1 MYRIEDEVKNMGRP
15 KGGKNRKWTQ
25 EEKLEVVQRYLAS
38 GIGQHSYAKAE
49 GISSGM
55 LFRWLKQYQES
66 GFDGLASKRRGGNP
80 YAALTTSKSLSE
92 LERLRLTVAKQEAEI
107 TRLKNGYQVR
117 GGGVS
122 KEYVTLSGVS
132 IKSSKK

>member
-1 MYRIEDEVKNMGRP
+1 MGRP

-25 EEKLEVVQRYLAS
+25 EEKLELVQRYLTS
-38 GIGQHSYAKAE
+38 GIGRHRFAQTE

-55 LFRWLKQYQES
+55 LHRWVQQYQES
-66 GFDGLASKRRGGNP
+66 GVEGLAGKRRPGNP
-80 YAALTTSKSLSE
+80 YAALATSKSLSE

-107 TRLKNGYQVR
+107 ARLKNGYRVR
-117 GGGVS
+117 GGGVN

-132 IKSSKK
+132 IKPSKQ